1 MDNLDYTAEELFNK
15 IRSRFQDLRLFLDD
29 TNEYK
34 PTDDYKKARIFIFKF
49 KDISGKAQSSVTISL
64 VEPEHLKIIFNK
76 QLLSGETENFKWKN
90 FLLSMRKF
98 ARRHRLIFDVRD
110 ITKNNLLKRD
120 FEQIPGTT
128 KISNPLNT
136 RSNAL
141 EESANWIKSH
151 RMSYEL
157 IGETKLIVKHKMKMD
172 PELTGRHGRHIAG
185 VFLETAQGERFRMP
199 HNRLT
204 LGRAMAQHI
213 NHGGHVYD
221 ALGQHITGIAEEM
234 DHLSFFIRSTRSQVF
249 EDTETADMVTVARSR
264 FADLR
269 EQLRSFTGR
278 RGYHKQAQTFS
289 PSDFKESDFDM
300 HELQERFVRKIYN
313 ERLNMAL
320 PYVFRA
326 YNSQLN
332 SQHLVTE
339 FANWAEDITK
349 DDDVIDYQN
358 LNKLM
363 SKPIRAGQDGI
374 DALEAMSGII
384 NSDELAKLLTGA
396 AQEYGA
402 DTDVRDII
410 DQWLSENDPDYV
422 SNYDSLSQN
431 QTDVDQT
438 SNTQAMPNPQYQ
450 QASPQMNKESAFED
464 LMRLAGLKS

>member
-1 MDNLDYTAEELFNK
+1 
-15 IRSRFQDLRLFLDD
+15 
-29 TNEYK
+29 
-34 PTDDYKKARIFIFKF
+34 
-49 KDISGKAQSSVTISL
+49 
-64 VEPEHLKIIFNK
+64 
-76 QLLSGETENFKWKN
+76 
-90 FLLSMRKF
+90 
-98 ARRHRLIFDVRD
+98 
-110 ITKNNLLKRD
+110 
-120 FEQIPGTT
+120 
-128 KISNPLNT
+128 
-136 RSNAL
+136 
-141 EESANWIKSH
+141 
-151 RMSYEL
+151 
-157 IGETKLIVKHKMKMD
+157 
-172 PELTGRHGRHIAG
+172 
-185 VFLETAQGERFRMP
+185 
-199 HNRLT
+199 
-204 LGRAMAQHI
+204 
-213 NHGGHVYD
+213 
-221 ALGQHITGIAEEM
+221 
-234 DHLSFFIRSTRSQVF
+234 
-249 EDTETADMVTVARSR
+249 VARSR